1 MMSRLRDWS
10 NVRYFLAVCRAGS
23 TLAAARVLGSAQPT
37 VARRI
42 DALEHELGLVLFE
55 RGPRGFQTTE
65 AGRTLIAPAEAIEAA
80 AQEFAA
86 RAADLTTS
94 RVIRITAPAGNF
106 TPRIHK
112 IVYAFSMRHPGTDL
126 KFLPTNQVL
135 DLMAG
140 DADIALRMTDQPPD
154 KRLIR
159 RKISTPQ
166 YALYGSESYARKHGL
181 PASEAEMRGHWFVT
195 FRSEGEAGRSERWIL
210 RQVPA
215 SRIVRSY
222 AEYDLIREAISEGVG
237 LGILNVRSCEGDA
250 SLRPCFDPIPEL
262 AQEYLLLVT
271 PASYRRP
278 EVRQFVKFFAPR
290 YAASFR

>member
-10 NVRYFLAVCRAGS
+10 NVRYFLAVFRAGS
-23 TLAAARVLGSAQPT
+23 TLAAAKVLGSAQPT

-65 AGRTLIAPAEAIEAA
+65 AGRSLIASAEAIEAA

-106 TPRIHK
+106 TPRIYK
-112 IVYAFSMRHPGTDL
+112 IVHDFSMRHPGTDL
-126 KFLPTNQVL
+126 KFLPTNVLL

-166 YALYGSESYARKHGL
+166 YALYGSEPYARKHGL
-181 PASEAEMRGHWFVT
+181 PASVAEMHDHRFVT
-195 FRSEGEAGRSERWIL
+195 YRPEGEARRGERWML
-210 RQVPA
+210 KHVPA
-215 SRIVRSY
+215 SRIIRSY
-222 AEYDLIREAISEGVG
+222 AEYDLMSDAISEGVG